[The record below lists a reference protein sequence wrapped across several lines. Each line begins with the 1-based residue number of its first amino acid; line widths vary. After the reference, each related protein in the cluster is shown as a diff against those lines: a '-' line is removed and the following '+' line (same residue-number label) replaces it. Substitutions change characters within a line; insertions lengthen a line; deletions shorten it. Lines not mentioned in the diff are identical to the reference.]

1 MSHKFAQ
8 RVGARPRGRLVGGFS
23 LIELLVAVLVI
34 VLLTSVVSLNVGTG
48 GQSLKRDAEVR
59 HLTAVMGYAQSEA
72 ALSGSDFGLFIE
84 LVDDSGEPLYIAR
97 WLQRFDQGW
106 AEPRLRDDVLTP
118 YTFESGIEL
127 SLSLFDNPDV
137 LIATRDPELLP
148 EPQILFF
155 AGGEVTEGEL
165 DWIDSQTG
173 ELLFRLQWDFFGR
186 TTLLVRGE
194 LSDDVSV

>member
-1 MSHKFAQ
+1 MSTQLAQ
-8 RVGARPRGRLVGGFS
+8 ITSLQPRRHRARGFS

-59 HLTAVMGYAQSEA
+59 HLTAVMAYAQSEA

-84 LVDDSGEPLYIAR
+84 LADDLGEPLYTAR

-106 AEPRLRDDVLTP
+106 AEPRLRDEVLTP
-118 YTFESGIEL
+118 YNFESGIEL

-186 TTLLVRGE
+186 TTVLVRGE
-194 LSDDVSV
+194 QSDDSSI

>member
-1 MSHKFAQ
+1 MATQLAQ
-8 RVGARPRGRLVGGFS
+8 ITSLQPRRQMARGFS

-59 HLTAVMGYAQSEA
+59 HLTAVMAYAQSEA

-84 LVDDSGEPLYIAR
+84 LADDLGEPLYTAR

-106 AEPRLRDDVLTP
+106 AEPGLRDDVLTP

-137 LIATRDPELLP
+137 LIAPRDPELLP

-165 DWIDSQTG
+165 DWIDRQTG

-194 LSDDVSV
+194 QSDDSSV

>member
-1 MSHKFAQ
+1 M
-8 RVGARPRGRLVGGFS
+8 
-23 LIELLVAVLVI
+23 LVI

-48 GQSLKRDAEVR
+48 GQSIKRDAEVR
-59 HLTAVMGYAQSEA
+59 HITATMGYAQSEA

-84 LVDDSGEPLYIAR
+84 LVDDSGEPLYMAH
-97 WLQRFDQGW
+97 WMQRFDQGW
-106 AEPRLRDDVLTP
+106 AELRLRDDVLTP

-137 LIATRDPELLP
+137 LIATRDPELVP
-148 EPQILFF
+148 EPQVLFF

-194 LSDDVSV
+194 LSDAPSV